1 MIFKNTQF
9 LEEILK
15 NNDIKKALEFI
26 KPIKTKLVTTQKRS
40 ALMVSGHQIK
50 HLNKMD
56 ELKADI
62 IMLNLEDGV
71 PKEKKEIAKY
81 LISIFLSNYKNPNK
95 EIVIRVNPLNEG
107 GKEDIKFLEKFSF
120 NAFRIPKINSLKE
133 IEEVILL
140 TNKNLHISVETKKMF
155 INLKEFNNPKI
166 KAFYI
171 GIYDLL
177 NELNISHS
185 IINPENPFIHK
196 LLADFSLYSNY
207 NSITPIGFVYQQYKD
222 LEGFKKWCLLQ
233 KNMGIKGVGC
243 ITPTQVDIANNIF
256 SQDTEFAK
264 TIVQRFEDEGPFTI
278 DGLYVDEPIYKNY
291 KSIVTIS
298 PNFNPLP
305 TNSTL

>member
-1 MIFKNTQF
+1 MIFENIEF

-15 NNDIKKALEFI
+15 NNDTKKALKFI
-26 KPIKTKLVTTQKRS
+26 KPIKTKLVTTKKRS
-40 ALMVSGHQIK
+40 ALMVSGHNIK
-50 HLNKMD
+50 HLNKID

-81 LISIFLSNYKNPNK
+81 LIAIFLSHYKNPNK
-95 EIVIRVNPLNEG
+95 EIVIRVNPINEG

-120 NAFRIPKINSLKE
+120 NAFRIPKVTSLE
-133 IEEVILL
+133 DVDDVFFL
-140 TNKNLHISVETKKMF
+140 TDKNLHISVETKEVF
-155 INLKEFNNPKI
+155 VNLKDFIHPKI

-185 IINPENPFIHK
+185 IINLDNPFIHK

-243 ITPTQVDIANNIF
+243 ITPAQVGIANKIFNENI
-256 SQDTEFAK
+256 EFAK
-264 TIVQRFEDEGPFTI
+264 IIVKKFESVGPFTI
-278 DGLYVDEPIYKNY
+278 EGLFVDKPIYKNY
-291 KSIVTIS
+291 LQILK
-298 PNFNPLP
+298 N
-305 TNSTL
+305 